1 MANEATSALW
11 ATANALSILVQDA
24 ILEYQARYPVLANL
38 VRTYTLGPAQGKTT
52 GVRRWPT
59 LSPAS
64 LTEGTD
70 MSQTAGTPT
79 TVQITAA
86 VSGIS
91 FEVTKLLER
100 SDVGVI
106 NAIGAQG
113 GAVTMQGLEDALT
126 ALLPALNAGTFF
138 GTSNSDMTLANF
150 LDCAAAVLANQAAGE
165 LFAILHP
172 QQTQDLIR
180 SVGGSAGFAGTESAM
195 ALDKFG
201 STRGFKGV
209 IGGVPVYESAR
220 CPTANSAV
228 DRVGAIMTQD
238 ALSTVL
244 KWNVEVETQKWV
256 IGPSTYVAATMAYGT
271 GETADQFGAPLITDA

>member
-1 MANEATSALW
+1 MAGEATTNLW
-11 ATANALSILVQDA
+11 ATNNALTVLVQDA
-24 ILEYQARYPVLANL
+24 ILEFQVRYPVLANL
-38 VRTYTLGPAQGKTT
+38 VRTYTLGPTQGKTT

-59 LSPAS
+59 LATAA

-86 VSGIS
+86 MQGIS

-113 GAVTMQGLEDALT
+113 AAVTMQALEDSLT
-126 ALLPALNAGTFF
+126 ALLAALNGGTAF
-138 GTSNSDMTLANF
+138 GTSGADLTLSQF
-150 LDCAAAVLANQAAGE
+150 LDASAAVLANQAAGD

-172 QQTQDLIR
+172 QQVQDLIR
-180 SVGGSAGFAGTESAM
+180 SVGGSAGFAGTESAL

-201 STRGFKGV
+201 STRGFKGS
-209 IGGVPVYESAR
+209 IGGIPVYESPR
-220 CPTANSAV
+220 CPSVNAGADRSGAV
-228 DRVGAIMTQD
+228 MTQD

-244 KWNVEVETQKWV
+244 KWNVEVETLRWP
-256 IGPSTYVAATMAYGT
+256 IGPSTYIGATMAYGV
-271 GETADQFGAPLITDA
+271 GETADQFGAPITTDL

>member
-1 MANEATSALW
+1 MAGEATTNLW
-11 ATANALSILVQDA
+11 ATNNALTVLVQDA
-24 ILEYQARYPVLANL
+24 ILEFQVRYPVLANL
-38 VRTYTLGPAQGKTT
+38 VRTYTLGPTQGKTT

-59 LSPAS
+59 LAPAA

-86 VSGIS
+86 MQGIS

-113 GAVTMQGLEDALT
+113 AAVTMQALEDSLT
-126 ALLPALNAGTFF
+126 ALLAALNGGTAF
-138 GTSNSDMTLANF
+138 GTSGADLTLNQF
-150 LDCAAAVLANQAAGE
+150 LDASAAVLANQAAGD

-172 QQTQDLIR
+172 QQVQDLIR

-201 STRGFKGV
+201 STRGFKGS
-209 IGGVPVYESAR
+209 IGGIPVYESPR
-220 CPTANSAV
+220 CPSVNAGADRSGAV
-228 DRVGAIMTQD
+228 MTQD

-244 KWNVEVETQKWV
+244 KWNVEVETLRWP
-256 IGPSTYVAATMAYGT
+256 IGPSTYIGATIAYGV
-271 GETADQFGAPLITDA
+271 GETADQFGAPITTDL